1 MKKRKDFGVKMTDKK
16 KPMKKKAKDMK
27 QGSILLQLHENRLL
41 SSKVDEAL
49 DSGETYDYIIELCAE
64 YDLEISKASVS
75 RYKSK
80 RAEAIKEGV
89 PLAELLD
96 QRKKSGNIIDI
107 QGKKQDNLS
116 GTTGGLAKSGANRY
130 DETFKNVDTVFND
143 IQVLD
148 DVIQKMANG
157 LVYTDVIEVPLGIRA
172 IEAKAKITNNAMGG
186 LSLIGLREVK
196 LRASA
201 KTEAMLAVILHY
213 IPEDQH
219 NEVLEAI
226 EIKEQEYYENLDLT
240 EESKRI
246 TNALESAGIDF

>member
-1 MKKRKDFGVKMTDKK
+1 MKKRKDFGVEMTDKK
-16 KPMKKKAKDMK
+16 KPMKKKTKDMK

-49 DSGETYDYIIELCAE
+49 DTGETYDYIIELCAQ

-80 RAEAIKEGV
+80 RDEAIKEGV
-89 PLAELLD
+89 PLEELLD

-107 QGKKQDNLS
+107 QAKKADNA
-116 GTTGGLAKSGANRY
+116 GAKGGKSGADRY
-130 DETFKNVDTVFND
+130 DEAFDNVDKVFND
-143 IQVLD
+143 VQVLD

-157 LVYTDVIEVPLGIRA
+157 LRYTDIVEVPLGIRA

-201 KTEAMLAVILHY
+201 KTDAMLAVILTY

-226 EIKEQEYYENLDLT
+226 ELKEQEYYENLDLT

-246 TNALESAGIDF
+246 TSALEQAGIDF

>member
-1 MKKRKDFGVKMTDKK
+1 MTDKK
-16 KPMKKKAKDMK
+16 KPMKKKTKDMK
-27 QGSILLQLHENRLL
+27 QGSILLQLHDNKLL

-75 RYKSK
+75 RYKTK
-80 RAEAIKEGV
+80 REEAIKEGV
-89 PLAELLD
+89 PLGEVLD
-96 QRKKSGNIIDI
+96 LRKKSGNVIDI
-107 QGKKQDNLS
+107 ENKKTDNV
-116 GTTGGLAKSGANRY
+116 GAKGKSGADRY
-130 DETFKNVDTVFND
+130 DETFKNIDTVFND

-157 LVYTDVIEVPLGIRA
+157 LLYTEVVEVPLGIRA

-186 LSLIGLREVK
+186 LSLIGLRELK

-201 KTEAMLAVILHY
+201 KTEAMLAVILTY

-219 NEVLEAI
+219 EEVLKAI

-246 TNALESAGIDF
+246 TSALDSAGIDF

>member
-1 MKKRKDFGVKMTDKK
+1 
-16 KPMKKKAKDMK
+16 MKKKTKDMK

-49 DSGETYDYIIELCAE
+49 DTGETYDYIIELCAQ

-80 RAEAIKEGV
+80 RDEAIKEGV
-89 PLAELLD
+89 PLEELLD

-107 QGKKQDNLS
+107 QAKKADS
-116 GTTGGLAKSGANRY
+116 AGAKGGKSGADRY
-130 DETFKNVDTVFND
+130 DEAFDNVDKVFND
-143 IQVLD
+143 VQVLD

-157 LVYTDVIEVPLGIRA
+157 LRYTDIVEVPLGIRA

-201 KTEAMLAVILHY
+201 KTDAMLAVILTY

-226 EIKEQEYYENLDLT
+226 ELKEQEYYENLDLT

-246 TNALESAGIDF
+246 TSALEQAGIDF

>member
-1 MKKRKDFGVKMTDKK
+1 MTDKK
-16 KPMKKKAKDMK
+16 KPMKKKTKDMK
-27 QGSILLQLHENRLL
+27 QGSILLQLHDNKLL

-64 YDLEISKASVS
+64 YGLEISKASVS
-75 RYKSK
+75 RYKTK
-80 RAEAIKEGV
+80 REEAIKEGV
-89 PLAELLD
+89 PLGEVLD
-96 QRKKSGNIIDI
+96 LRKKSGNVIDI
-107 QGKKQDNLS
+107 ENKKTDNV
-116 GTTGGLAKSGANRY
+116 GAKGKSGADRY
-130 DETFKNVDTVFND
+130 DETFKNIDTVFND

-157 LVYTDVIEVPLGIRA
+157 LLYTEVVEVPLGIRA

-186 LSLIGLREVK
+186 LSLIGLRELK

-201 KTEAMLAVILHY
+201 KTEAMLAVILTY

-219 NEVLEAI
+219 EEVLKAI

-246 TNALESAGIDF
+246 TSALDSAGIDF